1 MNLSWIVALGLTA
14 ATLGNSGLG
23 QIVSSPSLPETVPEA
38 SHSPQLAQQSPN
50 SNQNLSE
57 QILNDL
63 FRCMRTS
70 ADSATEIPSMEEI
83 ESIATQCVLQVV
95 LLNADGAL
103 RADANQRLLA
113 LMRATGFSLPKPSSQ
128 GEATVALEPLAE
140 GSTVYT
146 IPVTISDTEEDFLLD
161 TGASNSILTSKVATA
176 LNLQGESFPSELLS
190 YFAVGEDCAGME
202 AKLHQIPSLTVGA
215 ATVSGLS
222 GLEVPATTIPSDRAG
237 ILGLDFLSSFDVT
250 INPAT
255 ATLQLLPPS
264 QPPKNAIALEGKMG
278 LMTAQA
284 RINNQG
290 PFTLM
295 LDTGASIG
303 VISQKVAN
311 LLSLPSKKETVE
323 VQGFCGQ
330 QTGQLTQLSSLQ
342 IGEHQQN
349 QVETVILDNTL
360 LDLIGID
367 GIVGQNFLNHYRQHW
382 YFAPRGEL
390 GFPETGRLRLQA
402 PKTSRW
408 CLPHQS
414 SGPSQR
420 PYHEISSRESNQNC

>member
-1 MNLSWIVALGLTA
+1 MNLSWIVAFSLTA
-14 ATLGNSGLG
+14 ATLGNGGFG

-50 SNQNLSE
+50 SNQNLGE

-63 FRCMRTS
+63 FRCMGTS
-70 ADSATEIPSMEEI
+70 ADSATEVPSMEEI

-161 TGASNSILTSKVATA
+161 TGASNSILTPKVATA

-202 AKLHQIPSLTVGA
+202 AKLHQIPSLTVGE

-250 INPAT
+250 INPET

-278 LMTAQA
+278 IMTAQV

-295 LDTGASIG
+295 LDTGASTS
-303 VISQKVAN
+303 VVSQRVAN
-311 LLSLPSKKETVE
+311 LLSLPSKEETVE
-323 VQGFCGQ
+323 VRGFCGK

-390 GFPETGRLRLQA
+390 GFPETGRLRLQ
-402 PKTSRW
+402 PPTNNGEMRS
-408 CLPHQS
+408 LSPQ
-414 SGPSQR
+414 
-420 PYHEISSRESNQNC
+420 NQ